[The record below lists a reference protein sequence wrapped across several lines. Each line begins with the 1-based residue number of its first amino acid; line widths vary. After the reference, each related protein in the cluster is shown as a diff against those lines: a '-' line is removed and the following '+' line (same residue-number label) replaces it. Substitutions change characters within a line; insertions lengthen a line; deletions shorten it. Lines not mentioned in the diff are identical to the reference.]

1 MSPGRL
7 LPTLL
12 RVSWAALPIVAGPAF
27 AGAFD
32 ERSRPVQL
40 AGSIGLWAVWA
51 GVLSAALVSH
61 PLTLTIVRAAAPGA
75 VAAGV
80 ATTLAGASSIAAA
93 TAAAAG
99 LVVTFLAML
108 PEVGIAFVNGPAYPN
123 ERRYPLRAPGPLLA
137 GPLEL
142 AWVACVALPASG
154 VLLLASRQWLPGSL
168 VALGGT
174 AAIAVLGRSMY
185 TLARRWVVFVP
196 AGVVL
201 HDPMTLADPMLFR
214 RKDIASFDLAPAGT
228 DATDLTAKALGM
240 AIELSTSEPVKL
252 AVVQPRSRVPT
263 MENVS
268 KLLFAPT
275 RPGAVLAEAR
285 ARRIG

>member
-12 RVSWAALPIVAGPAF
+12 RVSWAALPVVAGPAF

-32 ERSRPVQL
+32 QRSRAVQL
-40 AGSIGLWAVWA
+40 TGSIGLWAVWA
-51 GVLSAALVSH
+51 GVLCGGLVSH
-61 PLTLTIVRAAAPGA
+61 PLTLTIVRAGAPGA
-75 VAAGV
+75 VVAAV
-80 ATTLAGASSIAAA
+80 ATGVAGASSIAAA
-93 TAAAAG
+93 TAVAAG

-108 PEVGIAFVNGPAYPN
+108 PEIGVAFVNGPAYPN

-142 AWVACVALPASG
+142 AWAACVALPATG
-154 VLLLASRQWLPGSL
+154 VLLLASRQWLLGAL
-168 VALGGT
+168 AVLGGT

-201 HDPMTLADPMLFR
+201 HDPMILADPMLFR
-214 RKDIASFDLAPAGT
+214 RKDIASFDLAPADT
-228 DATDLTAKALGM
+228 DATDLTAKAFGM

-252 AVVQPRSRVPT
+252 AVVQAGSRAPA
-263 MENVS
+263 MESVS
-268 KLLFAPT
+268 KLLFTPT

-285 ARRIG
+285 ARRID